1 LGRTQTKS
9 LTMRRGQKRSRI
21 LVGIP
26 AYNEENTIAKVIAN
40 AKAYADVIIVADD
53 GSTDDTELIAKSLG
67 ARVIRHTRNRGKG
80 EAVRTIFMQAKRIK
94 ADALVTLDADGQHDP
109 HDIPK
114 LVRPILEDQADVIVG
129 SRGNVE
135 TPKLRGAGV
144 RMLNLVTAVRDI
156 DGATVDAQSGFRAYS
171 RRAID
176 QLHFDEPSM
185 GAEAVALKS
194 ANTLGLRIKQVP
206 ISIKYRGGSDH
217 SLNPVSHFS
226 DVLVAVIKEVVLKR
240 PVRSL
245 GIPGLIL
252 VIVGVYWWI
261 RILDIY
267 NATRQFAIGNAL
279 VASVVLLAGFFT
291 VISAMMLIAIV
302 LAIQERR

>member
-1 LGRTQTKS
+1 
-9 LTMRRGQKRSRI
+9 MRRGQKRTRI

-26 AYNEENTIAKVIAN
+26 AYNEENTIAKVIVN
-40 AKAYADVIIVADD
+40 SKAYADLIIVADD
-53 GSTDDTELIAKSLG
+53 GSTDNTELIAKSLG
-67 ARVIRHTRNRGKG
+67 ATVIRHTRNLGKG

-129 SRGNVE
+129 SRENVE
-135 TPKLRGAGV
+135 TPKLRAAGV

-156 DGATVDAQSGFRAYS
+156 DGGTVDAQSGFRAYS

-176 QLHFDEPSM
+176 KLHFDEPSM

-206 ISIKYRGGSDH
+206 ITIKYLGGTDH

-252 VIVGVYWWI
+252 VIVGLYWWV

-279 VASVVLLAGFFT
+279 VASVVLLAGFFM